1 MRKNKV
7 LLALVSLFAILNI
20 GYFAMDN
27 ASAWSTSQKATVDCL
42 NVVQASFTNT
52 EPSKPE
58 WSMDVTV
65 DGRTKTVPGQSS
77 AGWVFPYKSDTVRF
91 DLKWTDGRPGTDVRY
106 VQLKL
111 PTDCHTTTTKAPT
124 TTTTSTSTTT
134 STVVT
139 TTTQKPTTTTVP
151 TTVTSTT
158 STTQPTTTT
167 STRVPTTTTTAPS
180 TTTTKLVTTTSTVPS
195 STTTVPKT
203 TSTTVVSTTTTAP
216 TTSTVVSTTVP
227 NSSTTGPTTTIV
239 PVVPTTG
246 GPETPQTSV
255 VPPVE
260 TTSYRA
266 SGPLPTTGSDTI
278 NFLILADVLI
288 LAGAGALYYSKRVDS
303 RRNVW

>member
-1 MRKNKV
+1 MRKNKA

-91 DLKWTDGRPGTDVRY
+91 DLKWTDGHPGTDVRY

-139 TTTQKPTTTTVP
+139 TTTQKPTTTTIP

-167 STRVPTTTTTAPS
+167 STSVPTTTTTAPS
-180 TTTTKLVTTTSTVPS
+180 TTTTKPVTTTTAPST
-195 STTTVPKT
+195 TTTVPKT

-227 NSSTTGPTTTIV
+227 NSSTTGPVPTTV

-260 TTSYRA
+260 TTSYKA
-266 SGPLPTTGSDTI
+266 SGPLPTTGSDTL

-288 LAGAGALYYSKRVDS
+288 IAGAGALYYSKRVDS
-303 RRNVW
+303 RRKVW

>member
-1 MRKNKV
+1 MRKNKA

-77 AGWVFPYKSDTVRF
+77 AGWVFPYKNETVRF

-167 STRVPTTTTTAPS
+167 STRVPTTTTTVPS
-180 TTTTKLVTTTSTVPS
+180 TTTTKPVTTTTAPST
-195 STTTVPKT
+195 TTTVPKT

-216 TTSTVVSTTVP
+216 TTSTVVSTSVP
-227 NSSTTGPTTTIV
+227 NSSTTGPTTTTV

-260 TTSYRA
+260 TTSYKA

-303 RRNVW
+303 RRKVW